1 MAKKFS
7 EFVTRAALSATTRIV
22 GYDGSGTLTNID
34 FTLDTL
40 KTNTSIYGVNG
51 TLSGARTVTMAGN
64 GLTFTG
70 GTFEIKDNSAVSLFK
85 FQEDGVFTIGK
96 NVASNIVG
104 NVAIG
109 LGIDQVT
116 SGQAD
121 ATDPAIA
128 IGLNAVSKSKNSIA
142 IGSSARALT
151 AGIGIG
157 HNAGVSGS
165 GQNSI
170 SIGEDTKASAGAINI
185 GKAGSGLGAQ
195 GTNSIAIGMSS
206 DADGDSSVAIGLN
219 AASLS
224 ARAVSIGFNAG
235 NNTGPTAKASLN
247 SISIGNGAVAGNETG
262 SAASLGSLAMCANAR
277 ASKENSIAIG
287 SSSEA
292 QGISSIALGNNAAAI
307 GNKSIYIGASD
318 NTASQVT
325 GTNAIGIGASTT
337 PRGQNSIAI
346 GSGSGYNST
355 STPDTIAI
363 GQFAQARTTNGLA
376 IGHFAYLETTAVN
389 SGVINVSG
397 VNTQVRNLDA
407 RSFKIHLSS
416 TTTSALPV
424 LDIRDHD
431 RSAASPALGESTLRS
446 SLKVTGQAYT
456 ELHTGANID
465 GINWDNGNVQEV
477 TLASSESDFEPEN
490 PKAGATYIL
499 KITQPSGG
507 DGTINWDNIGA
518 SNIKWPGGTQPTLTA
533 TNAAVDIVTL
543 ICTSSTG
550 QGVYYANA
558 TLNLI

>member
-1 MAKKFS
+1 MAVKFS
-7 EFVTRAALSATTRIV
+7 AFATRTTLDATTHIV

-40 KTNTSIYGVNG
+40 KANTSIYGVDG

-109 LGIDQVT
+109 SGIDMLT
-116 SGQAD
+116 GGQASV
-121 ATDPAIA
+121 TDPAIA
-128 IGLNAVSKSKNSIA
+128 IGLGVQSNYRNSIG
-142 IGSSARALT
+142 IGSNARALT

-165 GQNSI
+165 ATNSI

-185 GKAGSGLGAQ
+185 GKAGTGLGAQ
-195 GTNSIAIGMSS
+195 GANSVSIGMSS
-206 DADGDSSVAIGLN
+206 ASNGASSVAIGLS
-219 AASLS
+219 AASNKD
-224 ARAVSIGFNAG
+224 RAVSIGFNAG
-235 NNTGPTAKASLN
+235 NNTGPTAKSSVN
-247 SISIGNGAVAGNETG
+247 SISIGNGAVAGDATG
-262 SAASLGSLAMCANAR
+262 SNAALGSLAMCANAR

-287 SSSEA
+287 TSSEA
-292 QGISSIALGNNAAAI
+292 EGTSSIALGHNAAAI
-307 GNKSIYIGASD
+307 GNKSIYIGPSD
-318 NTASQVT
+318 NSASQVA
-325 GTNAIGIGASTT
+325 GVQAIGIGTSTQ
-337 PRGQNSIAI
+337 PRSQNSIAI
-346 GSGSGYNST
+346 GSFSGANQT
-355 STPDTIAI
+355 DKPDTIAI
-363 GQFAQARTTNGLA
+363 GQSAQARSTNGLA
-376 IGHFAYLETTAVN
+376 IGKFAYLETTAVN

-397 VNTQVRNLDA
+397 VNTQVRNSDA

-416 TTTSALPV
+416 ITTSADPV

-431 RSAASPALGESTLRS
+431 RSVASPVLGESTLRS
-446 SLKVTGQAYT
+446 SLKITGQAYT
-456 ELHTGANID
+456 ELHSGATID
-465 GINWDNGNVQEV
+465 AIDWLNGNVQEV
-477 TLASSESDFEPEN
+477 TLASGSTDFEPQR

-518 SNIKWPGGTQPTLTA
+518 SNIKWPGGTEPTLTA
-533 TNAAVDIVTL
+533 TNAAVDIATL

-550 QGVYYANA
+550 QGVYYANI